1 MSKLIGSLDYQY
13 KNIHSQFVIWQLF
26 TKKQAAINTTLV
38 TSELHKWSSTK
49 CPPIPQLER
58 GRGEEANIN
67 NVYNIHYMHK
77 KELQNW
83 TLVYAWQLQA
93 MWPAAVC

>member
-13 KNIHSQFVIWQLF
+13 NNIHSQFVIWQLF

-67 NVYNIHYMHK
+67 NVKERITKLNISVS
-77 KELQNW
+77 
-83 TLVYAWQLQA
+83 VYAWQLQA